1 MTEHR
6 VSALQRDSQWS
17 DLSVCVVGLGV
28 AGYSCADVLMQLGAS
43 VTIVD
48 ESPGDIHQERAE
60 VLGSLG
66 AAIRFGEAA
75 ELPLDSDLVVVSP
88 GIRPSAPVLAPALA
102 REIPIWGELELAWRL
117 RRGPSDAPW
126 MCVTGTNGKTTVTL
140 MLESMLT
147 ASGARAVSAGN
158 IGVPLVDVIMHDD
171 VEVIAVE
178 VGAPQLP
185 FVASMSPYSAV
196 CLNIADDHI
205 DHFGSLEEYVN
216 SKERIYRHTLHSAIY
231 SVDDDVTRGMVERAD
246 VIAGCRAIGFTL
258 GVPDVGMVGVVDN
271 LLVDRA
277 YLEKRRDAALELASI
292 NDVRPQAPH
301 NVANALAA
309 AALARSY
316 GVHPSA
322 VRAGLR
328 DFQPAPHRIAEVGE
342 FSGVRYV
349 DDSKATNTHAAKTSL
364 LAYPSVVWVAGGVA
378 KGQEFDDLVVEIHDR
393 LRGVVL
399 LGRDAGVI
407 RDALA
412 RHAPDIPVIVVERNE
427 TGVMGEVVDAAAGL
441 ARPGDVVLL
450 APGCASWDM
459 FTDYAERGRAFADA
473 VLQQGSPS

>member
-126 MCVTGTNGKTTVTL
+126 MCVTGTNGKTTVSL

-277 YLEKRRDAALELASI
+277 YLEQRRDAALELASI

-301 NVANALAA
+301 
-309 AALARSY
+309 
-316 GVHPSA
+316 
-322 VRAGLR
+322 
-328 DFQPAPHRIAEVGE
+328 
-342 FSGVRYV
+342 
-349 DDSKATNTHAAKTSL
+349 
-364 LAYPSVVWVAGGVA
+364 
-378 KGQEFDDLVVEIHDR
+378 
-393 LRGVVL
+393 
-399 LGRDAGVI
+399 
-407 RDALA
+407 
-412 RHAPDIPVIVVERNE
+412 
-427 TGVMGEVVDAAAGL
+427 
-441 ARPGDVVLL
+441 
-450 APGCASWDM
+450 
-459 FTDYAERGRAFADA
+459 
-473 VLQQGSPS
+473 

>member
-1 MTEHR
+1 M
-6 VSALQRDSQWS
+6 SALQRDSQWS

-28 AGYSCADVLMQLGAS
+28 AGYSCADALMQLGAS

-66 AAIRFGEAA
+66 AVIRFGEAA
-75 ELPLDSDLVVVSP
+75 DLPLDSDLVVVSP

-117 RRGPSDAPW
+117 RRGPRDAPW
-126 MCVTGTNGKTTVTL
+126 LCVTGTNGKTTVTL
-140 MLESMLT
+140 MLESMLA

-185 FVASMSPYSAV
+185 FVTSMSPWSAV

-205 DHFGSLEEYVN
+205 DHFGSVEQYVN
-216 SKERIYRHTLHSAIY
+216 TKERIYRHTRHSAIY
-231 SVDDDVTRGMVERAD
+231 SVDNDVTRGMVERAD
-246 VIAGCRAIGFTL
+246 VIEGCRAIGFTL
-258 GVPDVGMVGVVDN
+258 GVPDVGMVGVVDDM
-271 LLVDRA
+271 LVDRA
-277 YLEKRRDAALELASI
+277 YLDQRRDAALELAST

-301 NVANALAA
+301 NIANALAA
-309 AALARSY
+309 SALARSY

-342 FSGVRYV
+342 FSGVKYV

-399 LGRDAGVI
+399 MGRDAGVI

-412 RHAPDIPVIVVERNE
+412 RHAPDVPVIVVERNE
-427 TGVMGEVVDAAAGL
+427 TSVMGEVIDAAAGL

-459 FTDYAERGRAFADA
+459 FTDYTERGRAFADA

>member
-1 MTEHR
+1 
-6 VSALQRDSQWS
+6 
-17 DLSVCVVGLGV
+17 
-28 AGYSCADVLMQLGAS
+28 
-43 VTIVD
+43 
-48 ESPGDIHQERAE
+48 
-60 VLGSLG
+60 
-66 AAIRFGEAA
+66 
-75 ELPLDSDLVVVSP
+75 
-88 GIRPSAPVLAPALA
+88 
-102 REIPIWGELELAWRL
+102 
-117 RRGPSDAPW
+117 
-126 MCVTGTNGKTTVTL
+126 

-185 FVASMSPYSAV
+185 FVTSMSPWSAV

-205 DHFGSLEEYVN
+205 DHFGSVEQY
-216 SKERIYRHTLHSAIY
+216 SAIY
-231 SVDDDVTRGMVERAD
+231 SVDNDVTRGMVERAD
-246 VIAGCRAIGFTL
+246 VIEGCRAIGFTL
-258 GVPDVGMVGVVDN
+258 GVPDVGMVGVVDDM
-271 LLVDRA
+271 LVDRA
-277 YLEKRRDAALELASI
+277 YLDQRRDAALKLAST

-301 NVANALAA
+301 NIANALAA
-309 AALARSY
+309 SALARSY

-342 FSGVRYV
+342 FSGVKYV

-399 LGRDAGVI
+399 MGRDAGVI

-412 RHAPDIPVIVVERNE
+412 RHAPDVPVIVVERTE
-427 TGVMGEVVDAAAGL
+427 TSVMGEVVDAAAGL

-459 FTDYAERGRAFADA
+459 FTDYTERGRAFADA